1 MSKAGSV
8 CIDRAEWSTI
18 LAGRDIRLAFFDVDG
33 TLLGLDGGYSQRLKQ
48 ALHQIQAAGV
58 KTAIA
63 SGRPKF
69 AVDFLIDDLKLNAA
83 GVYYTGAL
91 VLDPL
96 TDQSLMQK
104 PLERGRAQ
112 TLLDRARQLKV
123 YTEVCTRDDFY
134 IEAPNPISDVHSEH
148 LRVAPQLA
156 DLEQIVASSDVYKL
170 LMAVDEDQQ
179 PGLLEQLEEEFPD
192 LVFAYACLPT
202 YPSWSFVSIITPL
215 ACKAQAFELLCEYHQ
230 VDASQVMAFGD
241 ADSDREFLTRA
252 GLGVAMGNAKPEIKA
267 VADHVTVNAADDG
280 VAQVLEVLF
289 DTL

>member
-1 MSKAGSV
+1 MSLRS
-8 CIDRAEWSTI
+8 INLAEWSAV

-48 ALHQIQAAGV
+48 ALQQVQSAGI

-91 VLDPL
+91 VHDPL
-96 TDQSLMQK
+96 TGQSLMQR
-104 PLERGRAQ
+104 PLEAGRVQ
-112 TLLDRARQLKV
+112 VLLERARQLRV

-134 IEAPNPISDVHSEH
+134 IEASNPIGDVHSEH
-148 LRVAPQLA
+148 LRVSPKLTTL
-156 DLEQIVASSDVYKL
+156 DHIVATQDVYKL
-170 LMAVDEDQQ
+170 LMAVDEAQQ
-179 PGLLEQLEEEFPD
+179 PGLLQQLEAEFPD

-215 ACKAQAFELLCEYHQ
+215 ACKAQALELLCDYHQ
-230 VDASQVMAFGD
+230 VNASQVMAFGD

-252 GLGVAMGNAKPEIKA
+252 GLGIAMGNAKPEIKA
-267 VADHVTVNAADDG
+267 IADHVTASAADDG